1 MQRKEK
7 KLEELYEELSLVE
20 KERTRLRE
28 VVIRYEDD
36 TRLMAQQYE
45 ECKIENLEL
54 KKHVEIYEEKLAQSS
69 NVREEKMNTHVQT
82 IKELEREIDKR
93 DQRIREIVREKEAK
107 ELQANEEIGQ
117 MQNELDMKKEQV
129 TAL

>member
-1 MQRKEK
+1 
-7 KLEELYEELSLVE
+7 
-20 KERTRLRE
+20 
-28 VVIRYEDD
+28 
-36 TRLMAQQYE
+36 
-45 ECKIENLEL
+45 
-54 KKHVEIYEEKLAQSS
+54 
-69 NVREEKMNTHVQT
+69 MNTHVQT

-107 ELQANEEIGQ
+107 ELQANEEIVQ

>member
-1 MQRKEK
+1 
-7 KLEELYEELSLVE
+7 
-20 KERTRLRE
+20 
-28 VVIRYEDD
+28 
-36 TRLMAQQYE
+36 
-45 ECKIENLEL
+45 
-54 KKHVEIYEEKLAQSS
+54 
-69 NVREEKMNTHVQT
+69 VREEKMNTHVQT